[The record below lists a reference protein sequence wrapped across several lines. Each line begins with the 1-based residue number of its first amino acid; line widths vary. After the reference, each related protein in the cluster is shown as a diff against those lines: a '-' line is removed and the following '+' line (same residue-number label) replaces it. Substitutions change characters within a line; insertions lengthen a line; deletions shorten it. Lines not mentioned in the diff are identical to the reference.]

1 MLNLKK
7 AAAVMAAVVIAGF
20 SASAADVTVKMN
32 GVGTSEYM
40 SFNSGSPIVHNDTLF
55 VPARALADSAGMNV
69 SWDQTTQ
76 TAIFS
81 VDVRYGADTPLKA
94 YCTEMINKV
103 SVYNL
108 AVTPKTV
115 SIALT
120 AGDTNAV
127 LRFIFE
133 DSDASD
139 IAVGKNVALS
149 VAPEVV
155 NDSTL
160 MIPLR
165 EAVAALGLQ
174 VGWSQ
179 EDLAVEISIPEHA
192 VAPVGLK
199 IIPVHT
205 SKPVYQ
211 APVTY
216 EAPAVTYEE
225 VVEEAPVEENK
236 GTYLGRFKIT
246 HYCPCSQ
253 CNGSWGNHTAYA
265 DEIKPGQTIAVDPKV
280 IAPLSWVYVDGY
292 GLRRA
297 EDCGGAVKGNHIDMA
312 IRYHGDA
319 YEVVYRD
326 VWLQN

>member
-7 AAAVMAAVVIAGF
+7 AAAVLAAVVIAGF

-32 GVGTSEYM
+32 GVGGSEYM
-40 SFNSGSPIVHNDTLF
+40 DFSSGSPIMHNDTLF

-69 SWDQTTQ
+69 AWDQTTE

-103 SVYNL
+103 PVYGL
-108 AVTPKTV
+108 AVTPKSA

-120 AGDTNAV
+120 AGNTNAV

-133 DSDASD
+133 DADGSD
-139 IAVGKNVALS
+139 IAVGKNVGLS

-165 EAVAALGLQ
+165 EAVSAFGLQ

-179 EDLAVEISIPEHA
+179 DDLAVEISIPEHA
-192 VAPVGLK
+192 VVPVGTR
-199 IIPVHT
+199 IMPVHT
-205 SKPVYQ
+205 PRPVVKPVVQ
-211 APVTY
+211 EPV
-216 EAPAVTYEE
+216 VTYEE
-225 VVEEAPVEENK
+225 VVEESAPVEENK

-246 HYCPCSQ
+246 HYCPCNQ